1 MGSMAPGVSLS
12 LPPYQR
18 IPEAGKDTELIE
30 VSIAELQ
37 PTQWCIGLAEVWA
50 RQEDFSKDS
59 REERLD
65 YLKGKPV
72 PLVRSAAGKLWMV
85 DRHHRLRG
93 LHGLDAH
100 ASAWGYVI
108 ADLPFS
114 ERDDVLRFLQQ
125 QGWLYLY
132 DGRGQGPR
140 ASEELPTSLMDLDD
154 DPYRSLVWKLK
165 KEGAIKPQAQIPYH
179 EFRWGAWLRRRPL
192 PPFSSRQLE
201 PALPAA
207 RRLVCSPSA
216 SSLAGW
222 RGDKRSCR

>member
-1 MGSMAPGVSLS
+1 MTALTARDVSLE

-18 IPEAGKDTELIE
+18 IPEVEKGTELIE

-50 RQEDFSKDS
+50 RQEDFSRAS
-59 REERLD
+59 RQERLD
-65 YLKGKPV
+65 YLKRKPV
-72 PLVRSAAGKLWMV
+72 PLVRSAAGGLWMV

-108 ADLPFS
+108 ADLPTS
-114 ERDDVLRFLQQ
+114 QRQEVLRFLQQ

-140 ASEELPTSLMDLDD
+140 AAEELPSSLMDLDD
-154 DPYRSLVWKLK
+154 DPYRS
-165 KEGAIKPQAQIPYH
+165 
-179 EFRWGAWLRRRPL
+179 
-192 PPFSSRQLE
+192 
-201 PALPAA
+201 
-207 RRLVCSPSA
+207 
-216 SSLAGW
+216 
-222 RGDKRSCR
+222 